1 MSINVLSLSLP
12 LPLSTLPFL
21 SLPPWSCTYHSPT
34 AIFPFGCLHDQSVSQ
49 NEFIN
54 SDQVLSNKLGHVGDT
69 IITVVSNNWSQL
81 LDINLAV
88 LCSAAIREQS
98 YNGDPS
104 LPNGNIWGKWEGIA
118 TKQAQNKTAGSGF
131 PNWHL
136 PVLWQVYGRLWRQ
149 KGDMQGQSGRQH
161 FLRWKFP
168 QASRC
173 SHSL

>member
-1 MSINVLSLSLP
+1 MCSLSLP

-34 AIFPFGCLHDQSVSQ
+34 ATSPFGCVHDQSASQ

-54 SDQVLSNKLGHVGDT
+54 SDQVLSNKLGRVGDT
-69 IITVVSNNWSQL
+69 ITTVVSNNWVQL
-81 LDINLAV
+81 LDIIWLFV
-88 LCSAAIREQS
+88 FCCHQGAILQW
-98 YNGDPS
+98 GP
-104 LPNGNIWGKWEGIA
+104 LPNGNIWEKWEGIA
-118 TKQAQNKTAGSGF
+118 TKQAQNKTAGSGL
-131 PNWHL
+131 PNRHL

-149 KGDMQGQSGRQH
+149 KADRQGQSGRQH
-161 FLRWKFP
+161 VLRWKFP